1 MCLSS
6 SSLSCL
12 KSLVSGGVDSTVCTA
27 LLNAALSP
35 DQVIAV
41 LIDNGFLRLNERE
54 MVVESLQN
62 LGLTLQ
68 GK

>member
-1 MCLSS
+1 MFASLMSSCYIYFLSFP
-6 SSLSCL
+6 

-41 LIDNGFLRLNERE
+41 LIDNGFLRLNERT
-54 MVVESLQN
+54 VRSTS
-62 LGLTLQ
+62 G
-68 GK
+68 

>member
-1 MCLSS
+1 MCSS
-6 SSLSCL
+6 VLASL

-54 MVVESLQN
+54 MVVESLKN

-68 GK
+68 GQ